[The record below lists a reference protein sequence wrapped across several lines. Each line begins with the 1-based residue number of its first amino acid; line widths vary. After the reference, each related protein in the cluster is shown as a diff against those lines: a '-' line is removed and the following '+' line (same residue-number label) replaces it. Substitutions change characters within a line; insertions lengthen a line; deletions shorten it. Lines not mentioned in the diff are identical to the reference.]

1 MFRAG
6 ANYQVAEET
15 YIRGS
20 FGQGFRFPTIAEK
33 FIRTGLGVLQVYPN
47 QGLKPESST
56 SLEIAVKQGIKVGGF
71 LGYLDLAVF
80 QQRYS
85 DFIEFTFQR
94 WAVSSDDLLNGLGF
108 GSLNTGESQ
117 VRGAEISLMGQA
129 KWGDQDQHSLDI
141 ITGYTYTNP
150 ISLTPD
156 FNYGDGEEVNYLGT
170 SYDTTGHILKYRSPH
185 LVRFD
190 AQWTHPK
197 GFVGISARYQ
207 SVIKNFDDAFIIFDG
222 LADWGLEDWLDD
234 HPTLPWIIDIRV
246 GFNIN
251 DNSQI
256 SVVVSN
262 LLNEEYSIRPLAI
275 ESPRLTEYRLH
286 LRN

>member
-1 MFRAG
+1 M
-6 ANYQVAEET
+6 
-15 YIRGS
+15 
-20 FGQGFRFPTIAEK
+20 
-33 FIRTGLGVLQVYPN
+33 
-47 QGLKPESST
+47 
-56 SLEIAVKQGIKVGGF
+56 
-71 LGYLDLAVF
+71 GYLDLAVF

-251 DNSQI
+251 DNS
-256 SVVVSN
+256 
-262 LLNEEYSIRPLAI
+262 
-275 ESPRLTEYRLH
+275 
-286 LRN
+286 